1 LKGTKRAGTKVVLRE
16 LESPEEFHETVDVGR
31 SAWRFSDRLLSP
43 ASDLIAGT
51 HAGGLTAGAF
61 EKGRMLGFVF
71 GLPRTNQGAP
81 CQHSHLLAVRR
92 EAQGRGLGVLLK
104 LFQRRWCLER
114 NIQLVTWTYDPFLVK
129 NARLNIGRLRATA
142 RAYLPN
148 FYGDMGGIYGAL
160 PTDRFEVVWR
170 LDDPIVER
178 AVHGDEAPAPYD
190 VDSLPLV
197 RSGRIPAS
205 PRVLLSFPAGA
216 PAVYRTNP
224 DGMRA
229 AKHLF
234 GRTATTLFTKGYEA
248 TAVAECGGSP
258 VYVFER
264 R

>member
-1 LKGTKRAGTKVVLRE
+1 LKSVRRANGKVVLRE
-16 LESPEEFHETVDVGR
+16 LDSPEEFQETVDVGR
-31 SAWRFSDRLLSP
+31 SAWRFSDLLLSP

-61 EKGRMLGFVF
+61 EAGRMLGFVF
-71 GLPRTNQGAP
+71 GLPRTNQGQP

-104 LFQRRWCLER
+104 LFQRRWCLEHG
-114 NIQLVTWTYDPFLVK
+114 IQLVTWTYDPFLLK

-148 FYGDMGGIYGAL
+148 FYGDMGGIYGTL

-178 AVHGDEAPAPYD
+178 AAEGEESAPPQDLDA
-190 VDSLPLV
+190 LPFV
-197 RSGRIPAS
+197 RGGRIPAA
-205 PRVLLSFPAGA
+205 PRLLLTFPAGA
-216 PAVYRTNP
+216 PGIYRSDPEGTHKAKRAF
-224 DGMRA
+224 GRA
-229 AKHLF
+229 AAALF
-234 GRTATTLFTKGYEA
+234 ERGYEA
-248 TAVAECGGSP
+248 TAVAEREGRPG
-258 VYVFER
+258 YVFER